1 MYKVLSEEGT
11 VTMTTK
17 EEDEQAKALLRSDI
31 GEEYE
36 KLSYGKKVAWG
47 RELEANLKRMDEEKR
62 AVDVEYMAG
71 IFERVLIKHGII

>member
-1 MYKVLSEEGT
+1 MHKVLSVEGT
-11 VTMTTK
+11 VTMRTK

-31 GEEYE
+31 GEEYD
-36 KLSYGKKVAWG
+36 KLSYGKKVLWG

-62 AVDVEYMAG
+62 AVDVEYMAS

>member
-1 MYKVLSEEGT
+1 MR
-11 VTMTTK
+11 TK

-31 GEEYE
+31 GEEYD
-36 KLSYGKKVAWG
+36 KLSYGKKVLWG

-62 AVDVEYMAG
+62 AVDVEYMAS